1 MKHGVVVLL
10 IALSYTTGALA
21 ADPPATKTAATT
33 TKPGTTATKAS
44 KPSAR
49 GPGTQT
55 EDELY
60 IGAKPK
66 TPTATKAPTAAKAQK
81 PKGANTGDE
90 DLEDLEVERNR
101 IRSR

>member
-1 MKHGVVVLL
+1 MKHSAVVLL
-10 IALSYTTGALA
+10 SALLCAGNSLA
-21 ADPPATKTAATT
+21 ADPPATK
-33 TKPGTTATKAS
+33 PGATATKAS

-66 TPTATKAPTAAKAQK
+66 TPTAAKAKK
-81 PKGANTGDE
+81 PKGAGTGDE
-90 DLEDLEVERNR
+90 DLEDMEVERVGPFR
-101 IRSR
+101 RRPPAR

>member
-1 MKHGVVVLL
+1 MKHTAVVLL
-10 IALSYTTGALA
+10 SALLWAGNSLA
-21 ADPPATKTAATT
+21 ADPPATK
-33 TKPGTTATKAS
+33 PGATATKAS

-66 TPTATKAPTAAKAQK
+66 SPTAAKAQK
-81 PKGANTGDE
+81 SKGARTGDE
-90 DLEDLEVERNR
+90 DLEDLEIQRAAPLKR
-101 IRSR
+101 TR

>member
-1 MKHGVVVLL
+1 MKHSAVVLL
-10 IALSYTTGALA
+10 SALLCAGNSVA
-21 ADPPATKTAATT
+21 ADSPATKPGATT
-33 TKPGTTATKAS
+33 TKAS
-44 KPSAR
+44 KPSSR

-66 TPTATKAPTAAKAQK
+66 TPTAAKAQK
-81 PKGANTGDE
+81 PKVAKTGDE
-90 DLEDLEVERNR
+90 DLEDLEVERATNR

>member
-10 IALSYTTGALA
+10 IALSHSASALA
-21 ADPPATKTAATT
+21 ADPPATK
-33 TKPGTTATKAS
+33 PGATATKVS
-44 KPSAR
+44 KPSSR

-55 EDELY
+55 ENELY

-66 TPTATKAPTAAKAQK
+66 TATAAKAQK
-81 PKGANTGDE
+81 PKVKTGDE

>member
-1 MKHGVVVLL
+1 MKHSVVVLL
-10 IALSYTTGALA
+10 IALSYSAGALA
-21 ADPPATKTAATT
+21 ADPPATKPGATT
-33 TKPGTTATKAS
+33 TKPGATATKAS

-55 EDELY
+55 EDDLY

-66 TPTATKAPTAAKAQK
+66 TATAAKAQK
-81 PKGANTGDE
+81 PKGAKTGDE

-101 IRSR
+101 MRSR

>member
-1 MKHGVVVLL
+1 MKHSAVVLL
-10 IALSYTTGALA
+10 SALLCAGNSLA
-21 ADPPATKTAATT
+21 ADPPATK
-33 TKPGTTATKAS
+33 PGATATKAS

-66 TPTATKAPTAAKAQK
+66 TPTAAKAQK
-81 PKGANTGDE
+81 TKGARTGDE
-90 DLEDLEVERNR
+90 DLEDLEVERAAPVK
-101 IRSR
+101 RSR

>member
-1 MKHGVVVLL
+1 MKHSAVVLL
-10 IALSYTTGALA
+10 SALLCAGNSVA
-21 ADPPATKTAATT
+21 ADSPATKPGATT
-33 TKPGTTATKAS
+33 TKAS
-44 KPSAR
+44 KPSSR

-66 TPTATKAPTAAKAQK
+66 TPTAAKAQK
-81 PKGANTGDE
+81 PKGAKTGDE
-90 DLEDLEVERNR
+90 DLEDLEVERATNR

>member
-1 MKHGVVVLL
+1 MKHSAVVLL
-10 IALSYTTGALA
+10 SALLCAGNSLA
-21 ADPPATKTAATT
+21 ADPPATK
-33 TKPGTTATKAS
+33 PGATATKAS

-66 TPTATKAPTAAKAQK
+66 TPTAAKAQK
-81 PKGANTGDE
+81 SKGARTGDE
-90 DLEDLEVERNR
+90 DLDDLEIVRAAPVK
-101 IRSR
+101 RSK